1 MTTWFGQN
9 IEVQVAFDDS
19 PFVDVDSC
27 TWYNLGD
34 HVRGI
39 TINRGRTTELA
50 TYAPGTA
57 SVVFDNR
64 TRLFDGSN
72 TAGTFYGKLLPMR
85 RIRIRVG
92 LVAIFTGYVLGWPIE
107 YPGMTDSTVT
117 VSCVDAMRVM
127 EQAPLPGSAYE
138 AEVLTDAPDYYWP
151 LQELDGLGGSPA
163 VAGNVDLSASQSV
176 YLQGEFLLGTG
187 SLPIGAVNGVTAG
200 AEIAALPS
208 GFTRTA
214 AAEFWYSYGGAGE
227 VGSTQI
233 RIARA
238 ANDFIFLGVE
248 PVGSQI
254 YFSYSNPTS
263 NKRNTATLGVF
274 TFVPTSQSLTVDGSH
289 HLAVTVDASNLYLYL
304 DGQLIN
310 TTALAAGTWSPTFY
324 AGGVPG
330 AAVLADIHPISH
342 AAFYS
347 TAPSAARINAHYI
360 AGITAYGHPMGE
372 RTGERISRCLDAIGW
387 SVNDTA
393 IETGQTVCGTW
404 LPASRSALACIRDA
418 EATEQGLFFIAKNG
432 TATFL
437 DRQWIRTVP
446 NGTVQ
451 FSDDG
456 STVFDYTDVQI
467 DHSPADFVRNIVNVA
482 YPNGSVTV
490 KDQTSI
496 TAYLPQSDSV
506 GARALPNFSAYLA
519 RQLGAMRLRER
530 KDPATRVASLAFKPL
545 SNPAT
550 LVVVAN
556 SLELGDQASVKR
568 TPNGATDPIEEICV
582 VQGIRQR
589 LDRTGEWDVTLYL
602 APATDSYTEA
612 PYLVVGDATY
622 GKIGAADGNLVPY

>member
-34 HVRGI
+34 YVRGI

-107 YPGMTDSTVT
+107 YPGMKDSTVT
-117 VSCVDAMRVM
+117 VSCVDGLRAL
-127 EQAPLPGSAYE
+127 EQAALPATAYE
-138 AEVLTDAPDYYWP
+138 AEVLADSPSAYWRLDA
-151 LQELDGLGGSPA
+151 LD
-163 VAGNVDLSASQSV
+163 D
-176 YLQGEFLLGTG
+176 
-187 SLPIGAVNGVTAG
+187 
-200 AEIAALPS
+200 
-208 GFTRTA
+208 
-214 AAEFWYSYGGAGE
+214 
-227 VGSTQI
+227 
-233 RIARA
+233 
-238 ANDFIFLGVE
+238 
-248 PVGSQI
+248 
-254 YFSYSNPTS
+254 
-263 NKRNTATLGVF
+263 
-274 TFVPTSQSLTVDGSH
+274 SLTNQAIAGGIDMVSYPSP
-289 HLAVTVDASNLYLYL
+289 VVDASL
-304 DGQLIN
+304 
-310 TTALAAGTWSPTFY
+310 TTVQPTTLPVGASSVATFY
-324 AGGVPG
+324 AGAAIGAPTVAPKSVEGWVSDWNIATPSDPVSIRVASSTTDYIRIIAAAGATTISVGYSNAADSKSLATTDTGVPYTAGPTHVALTASSTTLTLYVNGVSVWSSALG
-330 AAVLADIHPISH
+330 AGTIALSLSFIGTFADGQSVDDVERAVYGLAT
-342 AAFYS
+342 YS
-347 TAPSAARINAHYI
+347 STLSAARVSAHHI

-372 RTGERISRCLDAIGW
+372 RTGERIDRCLDAIGW
-387 SVNDTA
+387 SPNDSTLS
-393 IETGQTVCGTW
+393 TGQTVCGTW
-404 LPASRSALACIRDA
+404 LPTSRSALSVIREC

-432 TATFL
+432 SARFL

-467 DHSPADFVRNIVNVA
+467 DASVADFVRNVVNVS

-589 LDRTGEWDVTLYL
+589 FDRTGEWDVTLYL